1 LTHLDRMADSDSN
14 PSPDLLSVAQT
25 AKLLDVTRQ
34 RVHDLI
40 KNGQIVARQLGR
52 YYYIEAAELERYKN
66 QPIGKPYQPRSTN
79 SDSDP
84 KSIDNCQ

>member
-1 LTHLDRMADSDSN
+1 MTDSGSNDSTE
-14 PSPDLLSVAQT
+14 LLSVVQA

-40 KNGQIVARQLGR
+40 KNGQVIARKLGR

-66 QPIGKPYQPRSTN
+66 QPTGKPYQPRSTTPQE
-79 SDSDP
+79 D
-84 KSIDNCQ
+84 SIDN